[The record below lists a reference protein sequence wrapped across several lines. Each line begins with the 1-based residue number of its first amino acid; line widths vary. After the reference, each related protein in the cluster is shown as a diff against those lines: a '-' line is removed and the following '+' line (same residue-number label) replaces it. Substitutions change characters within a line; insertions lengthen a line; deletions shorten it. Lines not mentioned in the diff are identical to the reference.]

1 MPSQK
6 RKKQQRKSLILV
18 LSILVVMIGI
28 VTYSPTLYRIFC
40 QITGYGGTT
49 QTAVRPSNQDGVTKM
64 KNRITGNQTS
74 ALGNIVISFD
84 SNLNGN
90 LPWGFYP
97 QASKMEVPIG
107 ETAVAYYHVDNE
119 SDNETFGQAVFNVT
133 PHLAGS
139 YFVKIDCFCFSEQAF
154 KGGESRALP
163 VDFYIDPE
171 IVNDPDLQGL
181 TNITLS
187 YTFYSLYDEN
197 IPEMEGMDMKHD
209 MKDKSEMEGMNH
221 APASNSNK

>member
-1 MPSQK
+1 MVQ
-6 RKKQQRKSLILV
+6 RKNQQRRTLFFVIAILT
-18 LSILVVMIGI
+18 LMTGI
-28 VTYSPTLYRIFC
+28 VAYSPTLYRIFC
-40 QITGYGGTT
+40 AITGYGGTT
-49 QTAVRPSNQDGVTKM
+49 QTIERPSNQDGVADM
-64 KNRITGNQTS
+64 QNRITGNQTS
-74 ALGNIVISFD
+74 ALGNIVINFD

-90 LPWGFYP
+90 LPWNFYP
-97 QASKMEVPIG
+97 QAADMEVPIG
-107 ETAVAYYHVDNE
+107 ETAVAYYHVDNN

-139 YFVKIDCFCFSEQAF
+139 YFVKIDCFCFSEQSF

-197 IPEMEGMDMKHD
+197 IPEMEHGNHHD
-209 MKDKSEMEGMNH
+209 SEMEGMDH
-221 APASNSNK
+221 APASNVDK